1 METENKLP
9 LHRHLS
15 VALIVI
21 TCILIQA
28 LGEETNITLR
38 YDREAIF
45 NHEWW
50 RLITGNLAHLSWSH
64 LWMNL
69 AGLVMIWLIYDRQ
82 LKLTWWLLNVFLC
95 SLFVSLGLLT
105 FNAELHW
112 YVGLSG
118 TLHGL
123 IMTGVMINVL
133 NKERLDIILLV
144 IISGKLIWEQISGPL
159 PGSAETAG
167 GPVIVDAHLYGA
179 IAGVVTG
186 LVFGL
191 TKQALRQR

>member
-1 METENKLP
+1 
-9 LHRHLS
+9 
-15 VALIVI
+15 
-21 TCILIQA
+21 
-28 LGEETNITLR
+28 
-38 YDREAIF
+38 
-45 NHEWW
+45 
-50 RLITGNLAHLSWSH
+50 
-64 LWMNL
+64 MNL
-69 AGLVMIWLIYDRQ
+69 AGLMMIWLIYDRQ
-82 LKLTWWLLNVFLC
+82 LKLTWWFGNFFVC
-95 SLFVSLGLLT
+95 SLFVSLGLLA
-105 FNAELHW
+105 FNTELHW

-123 IMTGVMINVL
+123 ILTGAIINVL
-133 NKERLDIILLV
+133 HKERLDMILLV

-191 TKQALRQR
+191 SKKTLQRQ